1 MRRGR
6 DKDDAKAR
14 HQAQILRDFQ
24 EAARTVEAARTLLA
38 EAHDVTARA
47 EAKYEAAKRA
57 MRRVAE
63 GSI

>member
-1 MRRGR
+1 MIFGR

-14 HQAQILRDFQ
+14 HQAQILREFQ
-24 EAARTVEAARTLLA
+24 EASRTVEAARNLLA
-38 EAHDVTARA
+38 ETNDFTARA
-47 EAKYEAAKRA
+47 EAQYETAKRA